1 MRFIRQSIIN
11 AGSVVVIHY
20 WQECTN
26 PIAEC
31 WQHCLAAKPVIV
43 GLFFL

>member
-1 MRFIRQSIIN
+1 MRFIRLSIIN
-11 AGSVVVIHY
+11 AGSVVIHY

-31 WQHCLAAKPVIV
+31 WQQCGLAVKPVIV